1 MRLQRIMFLGVFTV
15 LVWLVA
21 DGCKHRTVDDPVGIT
36 YISGIVR
43 DSSSGVGIESAMIIV
58 NDTLANDV
66 VYTDSI
72 GHYVTHGWSWGDQYR
87 LTFKVICQAAGYVT
101 KIDSVYSTPE
111 HRKFDSVN
119 FMLTH
124 E

>member
-1 MRLQRIMFLGVFTV
+1 MCLRKVLSLGV
-15 LVWLVA
+15 VA
-21 DGCKHRTVDDPVGIT
+21 TSCLLSGHGCKHRTVDDPVGIT

-101 KIDSVYSTPE
+101 EIDSVYSTPE